1 MLAPVRLEALSRVAD
16 RTRRSAC
23 FWVAVASLCLLGDP
37 PGVWGQVK
45 LPLTVQGTEQEAVI
59 LADHIEQLGGPNE
72 LLVAEGN
79 VEITQGVTRLLADR
93 VELNRDTG
101 EAVAQGRVVFFDGQ
115 DRLVGNRVDYN
126 LKTGTGIVYNA
137 STFSPP
143 FYHLSADR
151 MDRVGQGTYRLRNGV
166 FTTCE
171 GDEPAWAFHIG
182 SGTVNLDDIVYGQNA
197 SFWLLDKVPLL
208 PWVPFFA
215 AAIQKDR
222 QSGFLPPEYGE
233 SSKKGV
239 FVKIP
244 YYWVINDS
252 QDMTVSLDTYSR
264 RGVGVE
270 GDYRYIYSQQMRGT
284 FNGFFIRESFRDPSD
299 RERLDIPENR
309 GYYSLRHE
317 WLITPRLSL
326 KINSNVTTDDLVF
339 REYGNLLT
347 QRSLQRADTNVFLSQ
362 RWDTWSLVANVYWYQ
377 DLTTP
382 APIELQRVPEIK
394 LTGLRQPIPGLAPI
408 LYETNASFTNFY
420 RALGSGGVRADF
432 HERVFLPL
440 PVAGLFTFTP
450 YLGGRLTYYNQQA
463 VGLEF
468 SQQGVTVEQTIDA
481 NRLRRQVE
489 WGFEA
494 ESRLSRVFLLDG
506 SSSSGTGI
514 SALQHVIEPRAVLTE
529 IRGFDQKA
537 LPQYDQGQRGATGGI
552 DTGFWGSGRVDNIQ
566 RLNEVTYSVTNR
578 LNAKTVSGPDAEP
591 VRWELARMIVS
602 QTFDIAKA
610 INSNQPFEDLRA
622 DVIVNPNQ
630 RFRFSGY
637 AAYNLYGLGL
647 REAAADLTAVYRD
660 INVTVGSRYNNI
672 VGSNYFVAQLSAK
685 LLANLDG
692 HVSVGYDFHDNASV
706 ENRLGFDWRFQCFA
720 ISAEYVN
727 RKRNENEFHLSI
739 NLLGVGEAG
748 TKVGR

>member
-1 MLAPVRLEALSRVAD
+1 MTPLVAWGAMLAPLRPEAFARFAD
-16 RTRRSAC
+16 RARRAAWC
-23 FWVAVASLCLLGDP
+23 WLVALPLWFVLGPAD
-37 PGVWGQVK
+37 VWAQVK
-45 LPLTVQGTEQEAVI
+45 LPVTIQGTEQEAVI
-59 LADHIEQLGGPNE
+59 LADHIEQVGGINE

-115 DRLVGNRVDYN
+115 DRLVGERVDYN
-126 LKTGTGIVYNA
+126 LKTGTGIVYSA
-137 STFSPP
+137 STFSAP

-151 MDRVGQGTYRLRNGV
+151 MDRVGAGTYRLRNGV

-171 GDEPAWAFHIG
+171 GDETAWAFHIG

-197 SFWLLDKVPLL
+197 SFWLLDKVPLV

-215 AAIQKDR
+215 AAIRKDR
-222 QSGFLPPEYGE
+222 QSGFLAPEYGE

-244 YYWVINDS
+244 YFWAINDS

-270 GDYRYIYSQQMRGT
+270 GEYRYIYSQQMRGT

-309 GYYSLRHE
+309 GYYSLKHE

-339 REYGNLLT
+339 REYGNQLT
-347 QRSLQRADTNVFLSQ
+347 QRSTQRADTNVFLSQ

-394 LTGLRQPIPGLAPI
+394 LNGLRQIIPGLAPL
-408 LYETNASFTNFY
+408 LYETNMSFTNFY

-432 HERVFLPL
+432 HERVFLPT

-450 YLGGRLTYYNQQA
+450 YLGGRLTYYNREA
-463 VGLEF
+463 VGEEF
-468 SQQGVTVEQTIDA
+468 STQGVTVEQTIDA
-481 NRLRRQVE
+481 NRFRRQVE

-494 ESRLSRVFLLDG
+494 ESRLSRVFLLDE
-506 SSSSGTGI
+506 SSSSSTGI
-514 SALQHVIEPRAVLTE
+514 SALQHVIEPRAVMTQ
-529 IRGFDQKA
+529 IRGLDQKA

-552 DTGFWGSGRVDNIQ
+552 DTGFWGSGRIDNIQ

-578 LNAKTVSGPDAEP
+578 INAKTVSGPDAEP
-591 VRWELARMIVS
+591 ARWELMRMIVS
-602 QTFDIAKA
+602 QTFDI
-610 INSNQPFEDLRA
+610 
-622 DVIVNPNQ
+622 
-630 RFRFSGY
+630 
-637 AAYNLYGLGL
+637 
-647 REAAADLTAVYRD
+647 
-660 INVTVGSRYNNI
+660 
-672 VGSNYFVAQLSAK
+672 
-685 LLANLDG
+685 
-692 HVSVGYDFHDNASV
+692 
-706 ENRLGFDWRFQCFA
+706 
-720 ISAEYVN
+720 
-727 RKRNENEFHLSI
+727 
-739 NLLGVGEAG
+739 
-748 TKVGR
+748 

>member
-1 MLAPVRLEALSRVAD
+1 MLAPVRPEASVRVAD
-16 RTRRSAC
+16 RARQATRLWLA
-23 FWVAVASLCLLGDP
+23 ALPLCLLLGAAD
-37 PGVWGQVK
+37 VWAQAK
-45 LPLTVQGTEQEAVI
+45 LPVTVQGTEQEAVI
-59 LADHIEQLGGPNE
+59 LADHIAQIGGTNE

-79 VEITQGVTRLLADR
+79 VEITQGTTRLLADR
-93 VELNRDTG
+93 VEVNRDTG

-115 DRLVGNRVDYN
+115 DRLVGDRVDYN
-126 LKTGTGIVYNA
+126 LKTGTGIVYTA
-137 STFSPP
+137 STFSAP
-143 FYHLSADR
+143 FYHLSANR
-151 MDRVGQGTYRLRNGV
+151 MDRVGPGTYRLRNGV

-182 SGTVNLDDIVYGQNA
+182 SGTANLDDIVYGQNA
-197 SFWLLDKVPLL
+197 SFWLLDKVPLV

-215 AAIQKDR
+215 AAIRRDR

-233 SSKKGV
+233 SSKKGL
-239 FVKIP
+239 FLKIP

-252 QDMTVSLDTYSR
+252 QDMTISLDTYTR
-264 RGVGVE
+264 RGVGVDGE
-270 GDYRYIYSQQMRGT
+270 YRYIYSQQMKGT
-284 FNGFFIRESFRDPSD
+284 FDGFFIRESLRDPTD
-299 RERLDIPENR
+299 RERLGIPEDR
-309 GYYSLRHE
+309 GYYSFKHE

-339 REYGNLLT
+339 KEYGNLLT

-394 LTGLRQPIPGLAPI
+394 LVGLRQVIPGLAPI
-408 LYETNASFTNFY
+408 LYETNASFTEFY

-450 YLGGRLTYYNQQA
+450 YLGGRLTYYNRQA
-463 VGLEF
+463 VGQEF
-468 SQQGVTVEQTIDA
+468 STQGVTVEQTIDT

-494 ESRLSRVFLLDG
+494 ESRLSRVFLLDDG
-506 SSSSGTGI
+506 SSGGTGI
-514 SALQHVIEPRAVLTE
+514 TALQHVIEPRAVLTE
-529 IRGFDQKA
+529 IRGYDQKA
-537 LPQYDQGQRGATGGI
+537 LPQYDQGQRGATGGV
-552 DTGFWGSGRVDNIQ
+552 DTGFWGSGRIDNIQ
-566 RLNEVTYSVTNR
+566 RLNEVTYSLTNR
-578 LNAKTVSGPDAEP
+578 INAKSIPSPDAEP
-591 VRWELARMIVS
+591 VRWELMRLIVS
-602 QTFDIAKA
+602 QTFDISKA
-610 INSNQPFEDLRA
+610 INSTQPFEDVRA

-637 AAYNLYGLGL
+637 VAYNLYGLGL
-647 REAAADLTAVYRD
+647 REAAADLTATYRD
-660 INVTVGSRYNNI
+660 INMTVGTRFNDI
-672 VGSNYFVAQLSAK
+672 IGSNYFVAQVSAK

-692 HVSVGYDFHDNASV
+692 HAAVGYDFHDNASV

-727 RKRNENEFHLSI
+727 RKRNESEFHISI
-739 NLLGVGEAG
+739 NLLGIGETG
-748 TKVGR
+748 TKVGK